1 MADRHTKIRGKQIL
15 ADSVEPSDLQS
26 TNAAADTLIPAYD
39 VSTGKFTWVA
49 NASGGL
55 TLDGAYDFGGAG
67 AGRSITVDTG
77 AVEFT
82 GADAANHTFYINQT
96 AVLASGKHSVY
107 IRSSTNQT
115 VDTALLYVQQANA
128 LSIGRVAVFSNLG
141 TGHNVLVNQD
151 EVLAGGKH
159 ALYVNSAVANVNA
172 DSALAYIAQS
182 SASATEP
189 AIEITMAGLLAY
201 AQEINTDAYGIS
213 VVNTGTGTTAKF
225 QSSGIQT
232 SGKFVLSV
240 SSSAALTNSNSP
252 LAKFVISN
260 ASSTEPVIEI
270 SNSGSSWA
278 QEVNTY
284 GGGIYVTVQSG
295 GGQAA
300 NFTNYSTEYGVIIH
314 QAAAC
319 VGTRHGLYIIS
330 SVAQTNANSSLVWIS
345 QVSGSTEPA
354 IEISNLGSG
363 YAQEIATY
371 GAGLYIY
378 NLGTNNAFYINQFEV
393 LATGNHGIYLYSNVA
408 HVNGDSALVK
418 VVQDHASSTQ
428 NCYQVQNDGV
438 GSAVAIAQNG
448 NAVYGGLYIGN
459 AGTSHG
465 AKIAQVGV
473 LTSGNYALWV
483 GGSAAQTVS
492 ANVYF
497 AQDGATASAPN
508 LQLSHSGTGDNIFV
522 HTDGT
527 GHSIYIQADG
537 ILATGKHGIYLYSNT
552 AHVNADSDLIK
563 VVQSHASATC
573 NPLSIFNYGDAVNG
587 AIYVYQSSTAHH
599 HGIQLLQYGVL
610 EAGYRAAIFTSQ
622 VAQTNSATSVLFVG
636 QAAGSTQ
643 PMAEFQNSG
652 TSYGLWMRQI
662 GNGVGFYTI
671 NSGTK
676 HAAHIQQDGVLV
688 TANHGLY
695 VNSTAA
701 HIVGDA
707 ALVKFSQGSA
717 AATEPALEVV
727 SAATATNTTAV
738 QITSAYW
745 GQALWIQSKAGDPSG
760 TPTNYTG
767 VYMDNIGQG
776 STLWCTSNSY
786 TLPANG
792 AIIKASTVQPST
804 GGANFL
810 SLHTH
815 VNNTSY
821 GFETRATSGG
831 GFYWNQSGV
840 LGAGRHAF
848 YALGSQANT
857 VADSALVK
865 ISQGNASAT
874 EPALEIVNAGTGA
887 AIEVSDGDIRNVA
900 WTEYGTISTI
910 VGWSSR
916 TLTEI
921 KYKKVGNLVFVTYNI
936 SGTSN
941 ATNITFTL
949 PYTNAANAVYSA
961 CGQVADNGLVQ
972 QINGFT
978 NLPNGSATVTVFR
991 DGIFTAFTA
1000 SGVKNAYGQFWYEAN
1015 T

>member
-393 LATGNHGIYLYSNVA
+393 LATGN
-408 HVNGDSALVK
+408 
-418 VVQDHASSTQ
+418 
-428 NCYQVQNDGV
+428 
-438 GSAVAIAQNG
+438 
-448 NAVYGGLYIGN
+448 
-459 AGTSHG
+459 
-465 AKIAQVGV
+465 
-473 LTSGNYALWV
+473 
-483 GGSAAQTVS
+483 
-492 ANVYF
+492 
-497 AQDGATASAPN
+497 
-508 LQLSHSGTGDNIFV
+508 
-522 HTDGT
+522 
-527 GHSIYIQADG
+527 
-537 ILATGKHGIYLYSNT
+537 HGIYLYSNT